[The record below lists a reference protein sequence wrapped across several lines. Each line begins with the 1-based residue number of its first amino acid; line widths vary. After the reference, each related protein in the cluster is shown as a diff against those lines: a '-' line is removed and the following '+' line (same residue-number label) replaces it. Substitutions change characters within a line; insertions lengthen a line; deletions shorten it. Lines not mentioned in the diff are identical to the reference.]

1 MNLKQYLDS
10 LPTGTQKDF
19 AILAGTSP
27 GYLRQLKFGK
37 KPSAKLC
44 HRLVAASGGRM
55 TLAELRPD
63 IYAGLI
69 PLSELNKAISTAH
82 AEIE

>member
-19 AILAGTSP
+19 AALVGTSP
-27 GYLRQLKFGK
+27 GYIRQLKFGK
-37 KPSAKLC
+37 QPSAKLC
-44 HRLVAASGGRM
+44 RRMVEASGGKL

-63 IYAGLI
+63 IFGGLI
-69 PLSELNKAISTAH
+69 VAPNDPSENS
-82 AEIE
+82 